1 MENGG
6 VWVGFPHSYTPR
18 SYDLFNGGFVM
29 SKESDKDQ
37 STNEFQMATR
47 LLSPEEEQSCSQLA
61 TGDPPWSQRAQVLL
75 SINKGASETV
85 ASERSGLR
93 TTQVRYW
100 LNKYQKMG
108 MAIFP
113 TEMLQ
118 GIDEA
123 TTIAAESTPDGS
135 QQMVDE
141 AGQDMKSKKAKKA
154 KDKKK
159 KDKKKKNKAKRGK
172 RSKKVKKAKSGKKK
186 K

>member
-1 MENGG
+1 
-6 VWVGFPHSYTPR
+6 
-18 SYDLFNGGFVM
+18 M
-29 SKESDKDQ
+29 SNESDKNHIF
-37 STNEFQMATR
+37 NEAQMASG
-47 LLSPEEEQSCSQLA
+47 LLSPENEKFCTKIA

-75 SINKGASETV
+75 AINGGASEAV

-113 TEMLQ
+113 TDMLQ
-118 GIDEA
+118 GIDEPA
-123 TTIAAESTPDGS
+123 TIAAESTPDEA

-141 AGQDMKSKKAKKA
+141 ASQDKKSKKAKKE
-154 KDKKK
+154 

-172 RSKKVKKAKSGKKK
+172 RSKKAQKAKKGKGGKPKKK
-186 K
+186 KK

>member
-1 MENGG
+1 MAKAAKIDHNSREAQN
-6 VWVGFPHSYTPR
+6 TT
-18 SYDLFNGGFVM
+18 DLLNPQEYRLCKKLAAG
-29 SKESDKDQ
+29 SK
-37 STNEFQMATR
+37 
-47 LLSPEEEQSCSQLA
+47 
-61 TGDPPWSQRAQVLL
+61 PWSQRAQALL
-75 SINKGASETV
+75 VINESASEKV

-113 TEMLQ
+113 TNMLQ

-123 TTIAAESTPDGS
+123 ATIAAESTPDGS

-141 AGQDMKSKKAKKA
+141 ASQDKKSKKAKKT

-159 KDKKKKNKAKRGK
+159 KDKQKKNKAKRGK
-172 RSKKVKKAKSGKKK
+172 RSKKAQKAKKGKGGKPKKK
-186 K
+186 KK